1 VAKARD
7 ASDRDGTDAVDAE
20 TDLLTAATASA
31 TVTEVAGDPAPTET
45 TPASGAGWRRM
56 LRTNRALWLTALIA
70 TVALVAGLLV
80 GTFVLAPAGGASAAA
95 PAPGLVT
102 VPVEFGELSNDVTV
116 RADVGY
122 ADATDVTIDTASV
135 EGPAVVTGQV
145 PAAGAQLNPLSI
157 ALEIAGRPV
166 IVLPGDLPAYRTLR
180 FGVSGP
186 DVVQLKNALRAVGI
200 DGGDPASD
208 RFDEATAAGVEAL
221 YTAAGYPAPA
231 GDPNAAAGVLSAEQ
245 GVQSARQALA
255 AANAELD
262 KAAAGADPVAVKQ
275 ADNEVAAAQ
284 RAVEDAQ
291 AAGKSAS
298 IIANLKDDL
307 ALAQLKR
314 AQLSGAPDTSAQQA
328 GRDAAQDQLTQAEAQ
343 LSQARESAL
352 TPLPSSEV
360 LYLSSL
366 PRRVD
371 EVTATRG
378 AVLQGKAMTVSGATV
393 QLSGSVAQ
401 ADARLLAVG
410 GTASFALP
418 DGSTHAATIAT
429 LAPGTG
435 KDANARWS
443 LTFTP
448 EPLSTEQI
456 QQLQG
461 SNVRVAIPVGATNGK
476 VLSVPLA
483 ALSAGTGGEARVEVV
498 VGDPRDPNADTRLV
512 TVKTGLSAKGVVEIT
527 PTGGELAEGDLVV
540 VGK

>member
-1 VAKARD
+1 MAGDRHAV
-7 ASDRDGTDAVDAE
+7 DRDGTDDIPVGG
-20 TDLLTAATASA
+20 DLLTAATGSETDPDAAAS
-31 TVTEVAGDPAPTET
+31 
-45 TPASGAGWRRM
+45 SGRAGWRRM
-56 LRTNRALWLTALIA
+56 LRANRALWLTALIA
-70 TVALVAGLLV
+70 TAALVAGLLV
-80 GTFVLAPAGGASAAA
+80 GTFLLAPAGGANAAP

-122 ADATDVTIDTASV
+122 ADATEVTIDTAGV
-135 EGPAVVTGQV
+135 DGPAVVTGQV
-145 PAAGAQLNPLSI
+145 PAAGAQLDPLSI

-208 RFDEATAAGVEAL
+208 RFDEETAAGVEAL

-231 GDPNAAAGVLSAEQ
+231 GDANAAAAVLTAEQ
-245 GVQSARQALA
+245 GVQSARQGLA
-255 AANAELD
+255 AADAELD
-262 KAAAGADPVAVKQ
+262 KAAAGADAVVIKQ
-275 ADNEVAAAQ
+275 ADNEVSAAQ

-291 AAGKSAS
+291 AKGESAS
-298 IIANLKDDL
+298 TIANLKDDL

-314 AQLSGAPDTSAQQA
+314 VQLSGEPDTSAQRA
-328 GRDAAQDQLTQAEAQ
+328 SRDAARDQLTQAEAQ
-343 LSQARESAL
+343 LTQAREAAL

-371 EVTATRG
+371 EVAATRG
-378 AVLQGKAMTVSGATV
+378 TVLQGKAMTVSGATV

-410 GTASFALP
+410 GKATFALP

-429 LAPGTG
+429 LTPATG

-443 LTFTP
+443 LTFAP

-456 QQLQG
+456 QQVQG
-461 SNVRVAIPVGATNGK
+461 SNVRVSIPVGATNGK

-498 VGDPRDPNADTRLV
+498 VGDPRDPAADTRLV
-512 TVKTGLSAKGVVEIT
+512 TVKAGLSAKGVVEIT